1 MKRNKKLLIVAIP
14 VLVVLCALFFY
25 EDVYLAVESQKESI
39 KEDQDLKMKMLKRYD
54 YLRYQRPEFEK
65 QLAELRERAKAQSA
79 RFVPGDAVSIA
90 SANLQALVKGIIIE
104 RRGTLTSERI
114 GKPEDLEKATPQQ
127 QAAVAAPPPGKVQTL
142 KKTVRSAEP
151 PRIQVLSVSIDATLP
166 DISALGDILYSIETR
181 TPDLVIKELDVR
193 VRNFREPRDL
203 LIKMDVIGLYEGK

>member
-1 MKRNKKLLIVAIP
+1 MKRNKKLLIIAIP
-14 VLVVLCALFFY
+14 VLAVLCALFFY
-25 EDVYLAVESQKESI
+25 EDVYLAVESKIESI
-39 KEDQDLKMKMLKRYD
+39 REDQDLKMKMLKKYD
-54 YLRYQRPEFEK
+54 YLRYQRPEYEK
-65 QLAELRERAKAQSA
+65 QLAELRERAKAQQA
-79 RFVPGDAVSIA
+79 RFVPGEPVSIA

-114 GKPEDLEKATPQQ
+114 AKPEDLEKAPPQQ
-127 QAAVAAPPPGKVQTL
+127 PAAVAAPPGKIQTL
-142 KKTVRSAEP
+142 KKAALSAEP
-151 PRIQVLSVSIDATLP
+151 SRIQVLSVSIDATLP

>member
-25 EDVYLAVESQKESI
+25 EDVYLGVQSRIESI
-39 KEDQDLKMKMLKRYD
+39 RGDQDLKMKMLKKYD

-65 QLAELRERAKAQSA
+65 QLAELRERAKAQSV
-79 RFVPGDAVSIA
+79 RFVPGEPVSIA

-114 GKPEDLEKATPQQ
+114 AKPEDLEKAPPQQ
-127 QAAVAAPPPGKVQTL
+127 QQTAVAAAPGKVQTL
-142 KKTVRSAEP
+142 KKAPLSAEP
-151 PRIQVLSVSIDATLP
+151 SRIQVVSISIDATLP
-166 DISALGDILYSIETR
+166 DISALSDILYSIETR

>member
-1 MKRNKKLLIVAIP
+1 MKRNKKLLIIAIP

-25 EDVYLAVESQKESI
+25 EDVYLAVESQIESI
-39 KEDQDLKMKMLKRYD
+39 REDQDLKMKMLKKYD

-79 RFVPGDAVSIA
+79 RFVPGEPVSIA

-114 GKPEDLEKATPQQ
+114 SKPEDLEKVPPQ
-127 QAAVAAPPPGKVQTL
+127 QAAVAVPPPGKVQTL
-142 KKTVRSAEP
+142 KKAAASAGP
-151 PRIQVLSVSIDATLP
+151 SRIQVLSVSIDATLP

>member
-14 VLVVLCALFFY
+14 VLVVLCAIFFY
-25 EDVYLAVESQKESI
+25 EDVYLAVESRMESI
-39 KEDQDLKMKMLKRYD
+39 REDQDLKMKMLKRYD

-65 QLAELRERAKAQSA
+65 QLAELRERTKAQSA
-79 RFVPGDAVSIA
+79 RFVPGEPVSIA

-104 RRGTLTSERI
+104 RRGALTSERI
-114 GKPEDLEKATPQQ
+114 GKPEDLEKAPPQE
-127 QAAVAAPPPGKVQTL
+127 QAAAAAAPPGKVQTL
-142 KKTVRSAEP
+142 KKAARSAEP
-151 PRIQVLSVSIDATLP
+151 PRIQILSISIDATLP
-166 DISALGDILYSIETR
+166 DISALSDILYSIETR